1 MKQLFFLFSYCFFI
15 TASSLVAQDNSY
27 TLEQLLQ
34 SKVSITAHPAG
45 TGVTYVKDTVFTLY
59 QGGSVELKTYTLEG
73 EQWDDI
79 LNPAPS
85 GLVLNGQYFSFYCDV
100 ERSLKKPLRFH
111 EIIYE
116 FSYLNH
122 KYLVFTN
129 IREDCL
135 TKGCRFR
142 CYNVFDIT
150 NPKAIIPYS
159 FESIFEGS
167 ESFGDYNY
175 DGKIDVVRIGT
186 KAPESYIENEKD
198 DKKANILI
206 TAYTLDNGKPLQI
219 RHPREGNS
227 KGGAPR
233 YIYAKPKDENI
244 SGFTPIQADWFV
256 SFKDEKSEELKAK
269 TYYPDYISFDPKNDF
284 LYDTAGYRVD
294 KKSWVIHLED
304 FDEKEGA
311 KSFCD
316 DLAEAGFGEAYIQID
331 QYNRMI
337 VFQILYGN
345 YENKEQLEKI
355 KNRLI
360 KEQAIYGEV
369 KNLRTDF

>member
-1 MKQLFFLFSYCFFI
+1 MKHLFFLFFLCFFI
-15 TASSLVAQDNSY
+15 NSVDLFAQKNY
-27 TLEQLLQ
+27 TLDQLLQ
-34 SKVSITAHPAG
+34 SKVSITGNPGG
-45 TGVTYVKDTVFTLY
+45 TGVKYVKDTVFTLY
-59 QGGSVELKTYTLEG
+59 AGGSVDLKTYTLEG
-73 EQWDDI
+73 EQYDDI

-85 GLVLNGQYFSFYCDV
+85 GLVINGQYFDFYCDV
-100 ERSLKKPLRFH
+100 ERSSVKPLRFH

-116 FSYLNH
+116 FSYLSH

-150 NPKAIIPYS
+150 NPAKIIPYS

-175 DGKIDVVRIGT
+175 DGKIDIVRMGT
-186 KAPESYIENEKD
+186 KTPESYLENEHD
-198 DKKANILI
+198 DKGGNILI

-219 RHPREGNS
+219 RHARNEKGG
-227 KGGAPR
+227 GGAPR
-233 YIYAKPKDENI
+233 YIYAKPVDENI
-244 SGFTPIQADWFV
+244 SAFSPIQADWFV
-256 SFKDEKSEELKAK
+256 SFKDSAGEEVKPDS
-269 TYYPDYISFDPKNDF
+269 YYPDYLPFDPKNDF

-294 KKSWVIHLED
+294 KKTWVIHLED
-304 FDEKEGA
+304 FGEMEGA
-311 KSFCD
+311 KSYCD
-316 DLAEAGFGEAYIQID
+316 DLSEIGFGEAYIQID

-355 KNRLI
+355 RNRLLR
-360 KEQAIYGEV
+360 EQAISGKM
-369 KNLRTDF
+369 KNLYKDF